1 MEFGIRERTILV
13 NSLIIICVV
22 YAFANFVFQFVKTVD
37 FSMNVNPL
45 LYFTNWSNI
54 LAAVAAFCSL
64 YCVFKGIR
72 LPKSAAVLKLAS
84 LTMLT
89 VTFLVVVFVLGP
101 TKGWEIL
108 FDIGGLLFLHLI
120 VPILSVIDYLFNAD
134 MDPPEKNDV
143 LLSVV
148 PMLIY
153 ALGMVIILL
162 IAGNDDL
169 APYPFLRIH
178 SQPVFVTLLWFA
190 AIGAIGFAVS
200 YGYSRLVRKTNPNLK
215 ADLSSS
221 GGSP

>member
-1 MEFGIRERTILV
+1 MCFPAIPAPE
-13 NSLIIICVV
+13 
-22 YAFANFVFQFVKTVD
+22 
-37 FSMNVNPL
+37 
-45 LYFTNWSNI
+45 
-54 LAAVAAFCSL
+54 
-64 YCVFKGIR
+64 
-72 LPKSAAVLKLAS
+72 
-84 LTMLT
+84 
-89 VTFLVVVFVLGP
+89 
-101 TKGWEIL
+101 
-108 FDIGGLLFLHLI
+108 DIGGLLFLHLI

-143 LLSVV
+143 LISVV

-178 SQPVFVTLLWFA
+178 SQPVFVTVLWFA

-221 GGSP
+221 GESP